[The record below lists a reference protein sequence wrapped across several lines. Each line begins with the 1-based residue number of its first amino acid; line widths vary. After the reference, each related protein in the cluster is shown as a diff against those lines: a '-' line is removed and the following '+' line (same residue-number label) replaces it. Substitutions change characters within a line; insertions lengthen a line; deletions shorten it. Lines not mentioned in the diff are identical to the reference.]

1 MPKKE
6 WIQKVLVIGSGPIVI
21 GQAAEFDYAGT
32 QACRVL
38 KEEGI
43 EVVLVNSNPAT
54 IMTDTDIADRVY
66 LEPLNCET
74 IERILQKEHPDSLL
88 ASLGGQTG
96 LNLAMELDERG
107 ILEKY
112 GVKLLGTNIASIRRA
127 EDREEF
133 KDMMLSIGEPC
144 IDSVIVHDVQASV
157 DFANEIGYPV
167 IVRPAYTLGGTGGGL
182 ADDEEELREIC
193 ADGLRASRVHQNL
206 IERSVAG
213 WKEIEYE
220 VIRDGAGNCI
230 TVCNMENFDPV
241 GVHTGDSI
249 VVAPSQTLRDVEHQM
264 LRTAAINI
272 ISALGIEGGC
282 NVQYALSPDSMQYY
296 VIEVNPRVSRS
307 SALASK
313 ATGYP
318 IAKVTTRIALGYT
331 LDEIVNGVTGET
343 YACAEPTL
351 DYCVLKFPRWPFDK
365 FVYADKRIGTK
376 MKATG
381 EIMAIGTNF
390 ESALLKAVRSLE
402 MGFDSLVSPALEQLS
417 DEEIERRLHEI
428 NTERSF
434 VVAEALRRGVSME
447 HVHEI
452 TKIDLWFLRKVQK
465 IVLKEQELRAMKA
478 EELTKETLLAVK
490 KLGFA
495 DKAIARWLNVSEEE
509 IRGLRQ
515 KLGVLPA
522 FRMVDTCGGEFAAVS
537 PYFYSTYGAE
547 TEAENSGR
555 KTVVVL
561 GSGPIRIGQ
570 GIEFDYC
577 SVHCVWALKK
587 AGFDTVIINNNP
599 ETVSTD
605 FDTSDRL
612 YFEPLTAEDVWNVLE
627 IERPVGVVCQFGG
640 QTAIKLAKFV
650 KQAGYPI
657 LGTDL
662 SDIDAAEDRELFNE
676 LLSSL
681 SIPQPSGT
689 TVFTEEEAVAA
700 AEQLGY
706 PVLVRPSY
714 VLGGQGME
722 IAYDEQSI
730 REYMKIINLNVQ
742 EHPILVDKYLLGQEI
757 EVDAICDGEDVLIPG
772 IMEHIERAGI
782 HSGDSISVYPP
793 QTLAPRIQ
801 RMVTDYTVRIARAL
815 HVKGLVNIQFIQH
828 AGDLYIIEVNPRSSR
843 TIPYISKVTG
853 IPLVEL
859 GVRASLGEKVPTFG
873 FGTGLYPPAPSIAV
887 KMPVFSF
894 EKLPEVEVSL
904 GPEMKSTGEVLGLA
918 KTAEE
923 AYLKGFQSTKMLIPQ
938 EGGVLLSI
946 SRHDKQEVLG
956 LAERLDQMG
965 FDLYATAGTANHL
978 NHNYIAASKVPKP
991 SEDHE
996 ALSKLLDSGK
1006 IKLIITTPT
1015 HGRDPQRDGFRLRRM
1030 AVEYGVPCIT
1040 SLDTATLLVKCVKLS
1055 KQGREVEALGL
1066 HELIL

>member
-1 MPKKE
+1 
-6 WIQKVLVIGSGPIVI
+6 
-21 GQAAEFDYAGT
+21 
-32 QACRVL
+32 
-38 KEEGI
+38 
-43 EVVLVNSNPAT
+43 
-54 IMTDTDIADRVY
+54 
-66 LEPLNCET
+66 
-74 IERILQKEHPDSLL
+74 
-88 ASLGGQTG
+88 
-96 LNLAMELDERG
+96 
-107 ILEKY
+107 
-112 GVKLLGTNIASIRRA
+112 
-127 EDREEF
+127 
-133 KDMMLSIGEPC
+133 
-144 IDSVIVHDVQASV
+144 
-157 DFANEIGYPV
+157 
-167 IVRPAYTLGGTGGGL
+167 
-182 ADDEEELREIC
+182 
-193 ADGLRASRVHQNL
+193 
-206 IERSVAG
+206 
-213 WKEIEYE
+213 
-220 VIRDGAGNCI
+220 
-230 TVCNMENFDPV
+230 
-241 GVHTGDSI
+241 
-249 VVAPSQTLRDVEHQM
+249 
-264 LRTAAINI
+264 
-272 ISALGIEGGC
+272 
-282 NVQYALSPDSMQYY
+282 
-296 VIEVNPRVSRS
+296 
-307 SALASK
+307 
-313 ATGYP
+313 
-318 IAKVTTRIALGYT
+318 
-331 LDEIVNGVTGET
+331 
-343 YACAEPTL
+343 
-351 DYCVLKFPRWPFDK
+351 
-365 FVYADKRIGTK
+365 

-381 EIMAIGTNF
+381 EVMSIADTFEMA
-390 ESALLKAVRSLE
+390 LMKAVRGAEISLDTLN
-402 MGFDSLVSPALEQLS
+402 MPKFANFADADLWQILKDAT
-417 DEEIERRLHEI
+417 DERLFAIYEL
-428 NTERSF
+428 
-434 VVAEALRRGVSME
+434 LRRGVSTK
-447 HVHEI
+447 EI
-452 TKIDLWFLRKVQK
+452 HDFTMIDMWFLDK
-465 IVLKEQELRAMKA
+465 IAN
-478 EELTKETLLAVK
+478 LLAFEREIAGKPLTQAQYTRGK
-490 KLGFA
+490 KLGYTDEALTRLCGTKPEYRHEATF
-495 DKAIARWLNVSEEE
+495 K
-509 IRGLRQ
+509 
-515 KLGVLPA
+515 
-522 FRMVDTCGGEFAAVS
+522 MVDTCAGEFAATT
-537 PYFYSTYGAE
+537 PYFYGTYDTPEQGGE
-547 TEAENSGR
+547 NEALEFIGKSG
-555 KTVVVL
+555 KETVVVL

-689 TVFTEEEAVAA
+689 TVFTAEEAVAA
-700 AEQLGY
+700 AERLGY

-859 GVRASLGEKVPTFG
+859 GVRASLGEKVPAFG